1 VSCEPTVA
9 SLLVT
14 VAELQV
20 MVAQLQATVVEL
32 REQLVGRDVRIA
44 ELEKLLS
51 ESRRGG
57 KRQAAPFS
65 KGDPVIEPQRS
76 GRKRG
81 KAYGRHGHR
90 LAPSQADRTLD
101 ALLPSSCP
109 CCGGEIDVEREAEQ
123 WQTELVPVRAV
134 TTRFRVP
141 IGRCRRCGRR
151 VQAHH
156 REQTSDALGAAG
168 AQIGPH
174 AKAWAA
180 WLHYGLGLSFAKCQ
194 AVLAHLGINVTAGA
208 LCTAAQAT
216 GCALEPVHNDLVRR
230 VNTASAVTMD
240 ETGWR
245 VGGQG
250 AWLWVAT
257 TDEVTVYRVAD
268 TRGFDSATTL
278 VDADYTGTIIRDGWA
293 PYRRYTNAQ
302 HQTCAAHILR
312 RCGELDTDLP
322 AWARSTPRVVA
333 DIVHS
338 ALDARDLPEPE
349 RQRVATDLTERVEL
363 LAAQAHSHDECRKL
377 VAHVARETEALF
389 TFLTTPGVEATNWRA
404 EQAIRPAVVNRKVW
418 GGNRTPRGAITQ
430 GRIMSVLVTARQ
442 LGVDGIDYLT
452 RYARAPTTA
461 NLFT

>member
-1 VSCEPTVA
+1 VSSGPTIE
-9 SLLVT
+9 SLAALVG
-14 VAELQV
+14 E
-20 MVAQLQATVVEL
+20 LQATIAEL
-32 REQLVGRDVRIA
+32 CEQLVTRDARIV

-65 KGDPVIEPQRS
+65 KGDPEIEPQRA
-76 GRKRG
+76 GRKPG

-90 LAPSQADRTLD
+90 LAPSHADRTLD
-101 ALLPSSCP
+101 ALLPVSCP
-109 CCGGEIDVEREAEQ
+109 CCGGEIDLVRVAEQ
-123 WQTELVPVRAV
+123 WQTELGDVTPV

-180 WLHYGLGLSFAKCQ
+180 WLHYGLGLSFGKCE

-208 LCTAAQAT
+208 LCTAAQTT
-216 GCALEPVHNDLVRR
+216 GTALEAVHNDLVRR
-230 VNTASAVTMD
+230 VNAASAVTMD

-245 VGGQG
+245 IGGLG

-257 TDEVTVYRVAD
+257 TDTVTVYRVAD
-268 TRGFDSATTL
+268 TRGFDAATTL

-293 PYRRYTNAQ
+293 PYRRYTNAR

-312 RCGELDTDLP
+312 RCSELDVDLP

-333 DIVHS
+333 DIVHT
-338 ALDARDLPEPE
+338 ALDARDLPSDR
-349 RQRVATDLTERVEL
+349 RQHVAADLTERVEL
-363 LAAQAHSHDECRKL
+363 LAAQPHPHDECRKL
-377 VAHVARETEALF
+377 VAHLARETDALF

-442 LGVDGIDYLT
+442 LGIDSIDYLT
-452 RYARAPTTA
+452 RYARAPTVT